1 MTIAHGPPPA
11 CVSAYSLAK
20 VYAIERHREVSTC
33 LVELAELVHGVLQ
46 RDGSLTKNILPV

>member
-1 MTIAHGPPPA
+1 
-11 CVSAYSLAK
+11 LAK

-46 RDGSLTKNILPV
+46 RDKSLTRNILPV